1 MNLTCCYTSEH
12 YTIRGEIY
20 TCDNRRLPDLPMCQR
35 HMHQAFRAALYANT
49 LPDDVWR
56 DLVSRTEVIASLR
69 ERYWNASLDHEIY
82 LDRRAREQATQAERE
97 AATHVVYY
105 VALRGDRIKIGTTT
119 KLVRR
124 LSEMRVRDED
134 VLAIEPGGRVLEL
147 ERHHQFAHLRIGR
160 SEEFRR
166 APDLED
172 HIARTGFML
181 AS

>member
-1 MNLTCCYTSEH
+1 MNLPCCYTDEH
-12 YTIRGEIY
+12 HTIRGEVY

-35 HMHQAFRAALYANT
+35 HMHETFRAAIYADT
-49 LPDDVWR
+49 LPTEVWR
-56 DLVSRTEVIASLR
+56 DLVRETDTVANLR
-69 ERYWNASLDHEIY
+69 ERFWNARLDHDLY
-82 LDRRAREQATQAERE
+82 LDERAREKARQAERE
-97 AATHVVYY
+97 AATQVVYY

-134 VLAIEPGGRVLEL
+134 VLALEQGGRLLEL

-172 HIARTGFML
+172 HIAKTGFML